1 MMSKKMSRRTGQYPF
16 LKELC
21 AEWKPRAK
29 KAKILLKDL
38 AVEAG
43 MAPQHLTKIISN
55 ECKNP
60 RLKTINDFEMALR
73 EAEKR
78 AGLR

>member
-1 MMSKKMSRRTGQYPF
+1 MSKKISRRTGQYPF

-29 KAKILLKDL
+29 KARILLKDL
-38 AVEAG
+38 AVESNIV
-43 MAPQHLTKIISN
+43 PQHLTKIISN
-55 ECKNP
+55 ECRNP
-60 RLKTINDFEMALR
+60 NLKTINAVEMALR
-73 EAEKR
+73 EAEKK

>member
-1 MMSKKMSRRTGQYPF
+1 MSKKISRRTGQYPF

-29 KAKILLKDL
+29 KAKILLKNL

-55 ECKNP
+55 DCKNP
-60 RLKTINDFEMALR
+60 HLKTINAVEMALR
-73 EAEKR
+73 EAERK
-78 AGLR
+78 AGIR

>member
-1 MMSKKMSRRTGQYPF
+1 MSKKTSNYPF
-16 LKELC
+16 LREIC

-38 AVEAG
+38 ARNAE
-43 MAPQHLTKIISN
+43 MAPQHLTKIIN
-55 ECKNP
+55 NDCKNP
-60 RLKTINDFEMALR
+60 RLKTINAIELALR
-73 EAEKR
+73 EAEKK